1 MKKEGFAASEQV
13 WERLVVSINTPAK
26 NKTSVQLEAVIA
38 LSVAVCCM
46 IFINYTTIK
55 RSDINDFIYTNY
67 RQLADPS
74 DRNFSSDAWTKISA
88 NLQKE
93 E

>member
-1 MKKEGFAASEQV
+1 MKKERFAASEQV
-13 WERLVVSINTPAK
+13 WERLVISINTPAEK
-26 NKTSVQLEAVIA
+26 KRSVQLETIIA
-38 LSVAVCCM
+38 LSMAVCCM
-46 IFINYTTIK
+46 IFINYATIK
-55 RSDINDFIYTNY
+55 RSDINDFIYTSY

-88 NLQKE
+88 NLLKE